1 MGRRHRHHQPL
12 NPFSLHVKLYHTI
25 TIFSLSLLLLVSCKE
40 ADDISGDDVPGYS
53 PVMVSAAPV
62 SPFTRG
68 YVANGMYD
76 NFKVF
81 AAAEKDGAQTV
92 AMNGY
97 EVKYVDNDWSYVND
111 SQHLVYWNPNADSY
125 LFTAGAPID
134 AVTDINAT
142 SMTLTLENNT
152 TESVM
157 AAEPLKIANGS
168 DDFGKRVKLRFAYAH
183 CRVCVAFKKEGTE
196 DMTISDIKLTPDAE
210 IASEASLTYSYD
222 WNTATPTA
230 TSMVNTTEKSADAF
244 SFADVTISADNTTD
258 AVLSETHY
266 YCVPDADNTNNW
278 SISLTC
284 DGEQKTAS
292 FVNSETWQSGKNYI
306 YVFSISEKGPKLI
319 KVISQDNYFDCN
331 DVIPGNSF
339 SGDDMTE

>member
-1 MGRRHRHHQPL
+1 MSHGLLSGKRICWLVLFILADIAAILL
-12 NPFSLHVKLYHTI
+12 NG
-25 TIFSLSLLLLVSCKE
+25 CNE
-40 ADDISGDDVPGYS
+40 ADKISGDDVPGYS
-53 PVMVSAAPV
+53 PVMVSADND
-62 SPFTRG
+62 SPSTRG
-68 YVANGMYD
+68 IPQGMYD

-81 AAAEKDGAQTV
+81 AASEKGGAQTV
-92 AMNGY
+92 EMDGY
-97 EVKYVDNDWSYVND
+97 EVTFGNDGWSYVND
-111 SQHLVYWNPNADSY
+111 THHLVYWNPNADSY

-134 AVTDINAT
+134 AVKSISDT
-142 SMTLTLENNT
+142 SMELSLENNT
-152 TESVM
+152 TGSVM
-157 AAEPLKIANGS
+157 AAKPLKIMNGS
-168 DDFGKRVKLRFAYAH
+168 DYFGKRVNLRFAYAH

-230 TSMVNTTEKSADAF
+230 TSTVNTTEKSADAF

>member
-1 MGRRHRHHQPL
+1 M
-12 NPFSLHVKLYHTI
+12 KIYHTI
-25 TIFSLSLLLLVSCKE
+25 TILSLSLLLLDSCKE
-40 ADDISGDDVPGYS
+40 ADDISGDDVSGYS

-62 SPFTRG
+62 SPLTRG

-97 EVKYVDNDWSYVND
+97 EVKFVDNDWSYVND

-134 AVTDINAT
+134 AVTSINAT
-142 SMTLTLENNT
+142 SMTLSLENNT
-152 TESVM
+152 TGSAM
-157 AAEPLKIANGS
+157 AAKPLKIANGS
-168 DDFGKRVKLRFAYAH
+168 DDFGERVNLRFAYAH

-196 DMTISDIKLTPDAE
+196 DMTISDIKLTPDAA
-210 IASEASLTYSYD
+210 IASKATLTYSYN

-230 TSMVNTTEKSADAF
+230 TQQVSTTETSAAAF
-244 SFADVTISADNTTD
+244 SFADVTIPASNTSD
-258 AVLSETHY
+258 AVTSATYY
-266 YCVPDADNTNNW
+266 YCVPDANNTNQW
-278 SISLTC
+278 QVSLKC
-284 DGEQKTAS
+284 NGETKQAS

-306 YVFSISEKGPKLI
+306 YVFSISENGPKLI
-319 KVISQDNYFDCN
+319 NVITQDNFFDCN
-331 DVIPGNSF
+331 DIESGGEF
-339 SGDDMTE
+339 SNKDMTE

>member
-1 MGRRHRHHQPL
+1 M
-12 NPFSLHVKLYHTI
+12 KLYHTI
-25 TIFSLSLLLLVSCKE
+25 TILSLSLLLLVSCKE

-97 EVKYVDNDWSYVND
+97 EVNFVADDWSYVND

-142 SMTLTLENNT
+142 SMKLSLKNNT
-152 TESVM
+152 TGSVM
-157 AAEPLKIANGS
+157 AAESLKIMNSS
-168 DDFGKRVKLRFAYAH
+168 DDFGKRVNLRFAYAH
-183 CRVCVAFKKEGTE
+183 CRVCVAFKKEGTK
-196 DMTISDIKLTPDAE
+196 DMTISDIKLTPDAA
-210 IASEASLTYSYD
+210 IASKASLTYSYD
-222 WNTATPTA
+222 WSTATPKA
-230 TSMVNTTEKSADAF
+230 TQHVSTIETSAEAF
-244 SFADVTISADNTTD
+244 CFADVTIPASNTSD
-258 AVLSETHY
+258 AVTSATYY
-266 YCVPDADNTNNW
+266 YCVPDADNTNQW
-278 SISLTC
+278 QGSLKC
-284 DGEQKTAS
+284 NGETKQAS
-292 FVNSETWQSGKNYI
+292 FVNNETWQSGKNYI
-306 YVFSISEKGPKLI
+306 YVFSISEQGTKLI
-319 KVISQDNYFDCN
+319 NVISQDDFFECN
-331 DVIPGNSF
+331 DIESGGKF
-339 SGDDMTE
+339 SNKDMTE

>member
-1 MGRRHRHHQPL
+1 M
-12 NPFSLHVKLYHTI
+12 KLYHTI
-25 TIFSLSLLLLVSCKE
+25 TLLSLSLLLLVSCKE
-40 ADDISGDDVPGYS
+40 ADDISGDDVPGYT

-62 SPFTRG
+62 TPFTRG

-97 EVKYVDNDWSYVND
+97 EVNFVADDWSYVND

-134 AVTDINAT
+134 AVTSINAT
-142 SMTLTLENNT
+142 SVTLTLENNT

-157 AAEPLKIANGS
+157 AAEPLKIMNGS
-168 DDFGKRVKLRFAYAH
+168 DDFGKRVNLRFAYAH
-183 CRVCVAFKKEGTE
+183 CRVCVAFKKEGTK
-196 DMTISDIKLTPDAE
+196 DMTISDIKLTPDAA
-210 IASEASLTYSYD
+210 IASKATLTYSYN
-222 WNTATPTA
+222 WNRATPIA
-230 TSMVNTTEKSADAF
+230 TSTVNTTEKSADAF
-244 SFADVTISADNTTD
+244 SFADVTIQANTASSD
-258 AVLSETHY
+258 AVTSATHY
-266 YCVPDADNTNNW
+266 YCVPDASNPKDW
-278 SISLTC
+278 QVSLKC
-284 DGEQKTAS
+284 NGETKQAS

-319 KVISQDNYFDCN
+319 KVISQDNFFDCN
-331 DVIPGNSF
+331 DIESGGEF
-339 SGDDMTE
+339 SNKDMTE